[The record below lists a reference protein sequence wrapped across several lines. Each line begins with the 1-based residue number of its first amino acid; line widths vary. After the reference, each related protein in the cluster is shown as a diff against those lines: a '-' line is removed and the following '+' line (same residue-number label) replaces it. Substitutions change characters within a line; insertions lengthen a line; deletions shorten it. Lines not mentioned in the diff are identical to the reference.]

1 MKDLQLS
8 NNKIENIDIF
18 QEGEGFKDLEEL
30 HLCGNEIKSINAL
43 PKWKCQKLRILRL
56 SNNQIKD
63 ISPLT
68 DELFKNLEKLDLFD
82 NQVEDIDNVFD
93 KTHFN
98 KIIEILDLSYNS
110 LKSIHILID
119 KKNYEKLNELKI
131 EGNSNLD
138 YSNKEIQQ
146 LFQNYD
152 IKYVFNPI

>member
-1 MKDLQLS
+1 MWK
-8 NNKIENIDIF
+8 
-18 QEGEGFKDLEEL
+18 
-30 HLCGNEIKSINAL
+30 
-43 PKWKCQKLRILRL
+43 KWKCQKLRILRL